1 MILANIVNFKKN
13 IDYIKGL
20 KLQNDMHSR
29 VTGGLEDG
37 KFFILEHNPVFTVGK
52 RVTEYSKKIRNIDVV
67 KINRGGNITYH
78 GPGQLVIYPIINI
91 KKIGVKKYVYLLE
104 EVIIQLCKRYSI
116 TATRN
121 SLNRGV
127 WVNGAKIASV
137 GISIKKGVSIHG
149 IAFNVNNDLTPFSWI
164 DPCGLKGVKITSLE
178 KELNHKINM
187 EIIRESVS
195 VLLKN
200 TFGEYY
206 DFD

>member
-1 MILANIVNFKKN
+1 MADIVNLKES
-13 IDYIKGL
+13 IDYLQGL
-20 KLQNDMHSR
+20 KIQNDMHSR

-37 KFFILEHNPVFTVGK
+37 KFYILEHNPVFTVGK

-67 KINRGGNITYH
+67 KISRGGNITYH
-78 GPGQLVIYPIINI
+78 GPGQSVIYPIINI

-137 GISIKKGVSIHG
+137 GISVKKGVAIHG

-178 KELNHKINM
+178 REVNHKINM
-187 EIIRESVS
+187 ERIRESFTN
-195 VLLKN
+195 LLKN
-200 TFGEYY
+200 TFKDYY
-206 DFD
+206 DFN